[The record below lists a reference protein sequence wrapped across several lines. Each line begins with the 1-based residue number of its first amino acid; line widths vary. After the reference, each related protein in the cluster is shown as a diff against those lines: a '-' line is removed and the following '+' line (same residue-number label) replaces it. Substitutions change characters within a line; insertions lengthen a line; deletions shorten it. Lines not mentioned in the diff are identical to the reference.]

1 VTLVP
6 AFSLEPTA
14 VVKSED
20 QLAWIIEREFSVYRD
35 ILAGLNARLD
45 QIDAHA
51 DRLARERL

>member
-20 QLAWIIEREFSVYRD
+20 QLAWIIAEVFAPYKD

-45 QIDAHA
+45 QIEAHR
-51 DRLARERL
+51 DQLLRQGV